1 MNRYG
6 LYFSLFAMTLG
17 LAACGGGSGGD
28 SSASGGGTAVVA
40 KGTVTGFG
48 SIYVNGV
55 KFETDSSSF
64 DVDDAPGTQDDLAIG
79 MVVTVRGTVDGNGTT
94 GTASSVVFDDDI
106 EGPVSGMTTAADGLS
121 KSFTVFN
128 TTITVDSVSTV
139 FEGIT
144 FASLADGDL
153 IEVSGYMGLGGEL
166 QATYVERKSV
176 LSYNSSEVELKGTVS
191 GLVGNSFS
199 LNGMTV
205 TFDPTGVTTD
215 LSEVNGGAVTNGAYI
230 EVEGIINSATTLTA
244 TRIESESQS
253 VGDDGD
259 EISIEGVI
267 TDYVDISN
275 FKVNG
280 QQVNAVS
287 AELEPA
293 GLTLANGMQVE
304 VEGELS
310 GNALMADEV
319 ETRDDEIEIAATVS
333 SVDTANRTITLRLA
347 SGLITVG
354 TDNHTL
360 MDDETNAVSLLTLN
374 DLANG
379 DYLEIEGHLNGG
391 NVIASHIQRDSMDEE
406 VLKGPVESF
415 VSGSS
420 ITILGITVNTG
431 VSTQFEN
438 SNDVSMTSSA
448 FYAALSNG
456 DIVEIED
463 DHPADGTADEV
474 EFED

>member
-1 MNRYG
+1 MNRTG
-6 LYFSLFAMTLG
+6 LYFSLFALTLG
-17 LAACGGGSGGD
+17 LAACGGGGGGD
-28 SSASGGGTAVVA
+28 AAVSDGETAVVA

-48 SIYVNGV
+48 SIYVNGI

-64 DVDDAPGTQDDLAIG
+64 DVDDDTGTQDDLAIG
-79 MVVTVRGTVDGNGTT
+79 MVVTVRGTVDGSGTA
-94 GTASSVVFDDDI
+94 GTASSVFFDDDI

-128 TTITVDSVSTV
+128 TTVTVDSVSTV
-139 FEGIT
+139 FEGT
-144 FASLADGDL
+144 SFATLVDGD
-153 IEVSGYMGLGGEL
+153 IVEVSGHLGQGGEL
-166 QATYVERKSV
+166 QATYIERKSS

-191 GLVGNSFS
+191 NLGASSFS
-199 LNGMTV
+199 LNGLTV

-215 LSEVNGGAVTNGAYI
+215 LSEVNGGAVTNGAYV
-230 EVEGIINSATTLTA
+230 EVEGVINSAITMTA
-244 TRIESESQS
+244 TRIESESQG

-259 EISIEGVI
+259 EVHIEGVI

-275 FKVNG
+275 FKVDG
-280 QQVNAVS
+280 QLVNAAG

-304 VEGELS
+304 VEGEIS
-310 GNALMADEV
+310 GTTLMAHEV

-333 SVDTANRTITLRLA
+333 NVDTVNRTITLQLA
-347 SGLITVG
+347 AGSITVG
-354 TDNHTL
+354 TDNRTL
-360 MDDETNAVSLLTLN
+360 MDDETNAVARLTLN

-379 DYLEIEGHLNGG
+379 DYLEIEGHLNGSS
-391 NVIASHIQRDSMDEE
+391 VIASHIQRDSMDEE
-406 VLKGPVESF
+406 VLKGPVDSF

-420 ITILGITVNTG
+420 ITILGITMNTG
-431 VSTQFEN
+431 MSTQFEN
-438 SNDVSMTSSA
+438 SNDAPMTSSA

-456 DIVEIED
+456 DIVEMED